1 MMRRTALTAICAL
14 LPLAAAE
21 AAANLKDVKL
31 GEHWYGP
38 ELKNEDLRG
47 RVVLI
52 EFWGIN

>member
-1 MMRRTALTAICAL
+1 MRRTALTAICAL

-31 GEHWYGP
+31 GEHWYGT
-38 ELKNEDLRG
+38 ELKNEDLKG
-47 RVVLI
+47 RVVLM